1 MRAIVS
7 VSDKTGV
14 ADFAQG
20 LSQLGFE
27 VFSTGGTKRALVGA
41 GVPVKSVSEIT
52 GFPEILD
59 GRVKTLHPMVH
70 GGILANRKIPAHM
83 EELKKHKIEEI
94 NLVAVNLYPFVQT
107 VAKEG
112 VTLDEALENIDIGG
126 PTMIRASAKNF
137 PSVIVVVD
145 PADYPLVLE
154 KLKGKG
160 LDLAERKRLAQKAF
174 QHTAV
179 YDTAI
184 AQYLRKDT
192 EGFPEEMTI
201 AMRKRYGL
209 RYGENPHQ
217 QAAFYAELVA
227 GAKQNTGITWAKQ
240 LGGKELSF
248 NNILD
253 ADAAWGA
260 AVDFAAPTVA
270 VIKHTNPCGLASH
283 GDIAEAYRRAFSGD
297 SVAAFGGIVASN
309 RPVTLAMAEAMKPVF
324 YEIVIAPGYEQE
336 ALKLLQRKKDLR
348 ILEAELP
355 PGYGKE
361 ECGYT
366 DYRRVK
372 GGFLVQNSDSVPE
385 KQVNMKVV
393 TRRAPTAKEKG
404 DLLFAWRACKHVKSN
419 AIMLVKDKMVTGM
432 GAGQPSRIIS
442 ARIAI
447 EKAGD
452 KVKGSVLASDA
463 MFPFP
468 DVVEAAA
475 EAARFGTKTR
485 SRRLRRTTSLWSLPA
500 RGTSGIRPM
509 AEILII
515 SKEQVERLIG
525 KLADPAKFNESKAEL
540 EKMLEIK
547 SALLWRAADGIQP
560 CCGTFCEIRTCLD
573 SEVQVLQ
580 EALDALDKRDI
591 DKTASLL
598 KDYIKYL
605 EMLEP

>member
-14 ADFAQG
+14 TDFARG

-27 VFSTGGTKRALVGA
+27 VFSTGGTKKALAEA

-70 GGILANRKIPAHM
+70 GGILANRKIAAHM
-83 EELKKHKIEEI
+83 EELAKHNIGEI

-112 VTLDEALENIDIGG
+112 VSLDEALENIDIGG

-137 PSVIVVVD
+137 PSVIVIVD

-154 KLKGKG
+154 KLKKG
-160 LDLAERKRLAQKAF
+160 DLDLTERKRLAQKAF
-174 QHTAV
+174 QHVAI

-184 AQYLRKDT
+184 SHYLRGET
-192 EGFPEEMTI
+192 EGFPEDMTV
-201 AMRKRYGL
+201 ALKKRYGL

-217 QAAFYAELVA
+217 QAAFYAEPAV
-227 GAKQNTGITWAKQ
+227 GGGGDSGITWAEQ

-260 AVDFAAPTVA
+260 ATDFSAATVA

-283 GDIAEAYRRAFSGD
+283 EDIAEAYRRAFSGD
-297 SVAAFGGIVASN
+297 TVAAFGGIVACN
-309 RPVTLAMAEAMKPVF
+309 RAVTLAMAEEIKPVF
-324 YEIVIAPGYEQE
+324 YEIVIAPEYEPE
-336 ALKLLQRKKDLR
+336 ALKLLKTKKDLR
-348 ILEAELP
+348 ILVAKLP
-355 PGYGKE
+355 PGYGKAPTS
-361 ECGYT
+361 YL
-366 DYRRVK
+366 DFRRVK
-372 GGFLVQNSDSVPE
+372 GGFLVQNSDSLPE
-385 KQVNMKVV
+385 EGVKLKTV
-393 TRRAPTAKEKG
+393 TKRQPTPEEIK
-404 DLLFAWRACKHVKSN
+404 DLLFAWRAVKHIKSN
-419 AIMLVKDKMVTGM
+419 AIVLAKDKTLLGM

-442 ARIAI
+442 AKIAV

-452 KVKGSVLASDA
+452 RVSGSVLASDA

-475 EAARFGTKTR
+475 AAKVTAIIQPGG
-485 SRRLRRTTSLWSLPA
+485 S
-500 RGTSGIRPM
+500 IRD
-509 AEILII
+509 ED
-515 SKEQVERLIG
+515 S
-525 KLADPAKFNESKAEL
+525 
-540 EKMLEIK
+540 IK
-547 SALLWRAADGIQP
+547 AADNYNMAMVFTGERH
-560 CCGTFCEIRTCLD
+560 FRH
-573 SEVQVLQ
+573 
-580 EALDALDKRDI
+580 
-591 DKTASLL
+591 
-598 KDYIKYL
+598 
-605 EMLEP
+605 

>member
-14 ADFAQG
+14 TDFAKG

-27 VFSTGGTKRALVGA
+27 VFSTGGTKKALA
-41 GVPVKSVSEIT
+41 EAKVPVKSVSEIT

-70 GGILANRKIPAHM
+70 GGILANRKIKAHM
-83 EELKKHKIEEI
+83 EELAKHNIGEI

-107 VAKEG
+107 VAKKG
-112 VTLDEALENIDIGG
+112 VSLDEALENIDIGG
-126 PTMIRASAKNF
+126 PTMIRAAAKNF

-154 KLKGKG
+154 KLKKG
-160 LDLAERKRLAQKAF
+160 DLPLAERKRLAQKAF
-174 QHTAV
+174 QHVAI

-184 AQYLRKDT
+184 SQYLRKDE

-201 AMRKRYGL
+201 ALKKRYGL

-217 QAAFYAELVA
+217 QAAFYAEQV
-227 GAKQNTGITWAKQ
+227 GGEVDSGITWAEQ

-260 AVDFAAPTVA
+260 VTDFSAATVA

-283 GDIAEAYRRAFSGD
+283 EDIAEAYRRAFSGD
-297 SVAAFGGIVASN
+297 TVAAFGGIVACNSK
-309 RPVTLAMAEAMKPVF
+309 VTLAMAEEMKPVF
-324 YEIVIAPGYEQE
+324 YEIVIAPEYEAE
-336 ALKLLQRKKDLR
+336 ALKLLKTKKDLR
-348 ILEAELP
+348 ILVAGLP
-355 PGYGKE
+355 PGYGE
-361 ECGYT
+361 APA
-366 DYRRVK
+366 DYLDFRRVK
-372 GGFLVQNSDSVPE
+372 GGLLVQGSDSLPE
-385 KQVNMKVV
+385 ASVSLKTV
-393 TRRAPTAKEKG
+393 TKRQPTPEETK
-404 DLLFAWRACKHVKSN
+404 DLLFAWRAVKHVKSN
-419 AIMLVKDKMVTGM
+419 AIVLVKDKTLLGM

-452 KVKGSVLASDA
+452 KVAGSVLASDA

-475 EAARFGTKTR
+475 AAKVTAIIQPGG
-485 SRRLRRTTSLWSLPA
+485 S
-500 RGTSGIRPM
+500 IRD
-509 AEILII
+509 ED
-515 SKEQVERLIG
+515 S
-525 KLADPAKFNESKAEL
+525 
-540 EKMLEIK
+540 IK
-547 SALLWRAADGIQP
+547 AAD
-560 CCGTFCEIRTCLD
+560 
-573 SEVQVLQ
+573 
-580 EALDALDKRDI
+580 
-591 DKTASLL
+591 
-598 KDYIKYL
+598 KYNMAMVFTG
-605 EMLEP
+605 ERHFRH